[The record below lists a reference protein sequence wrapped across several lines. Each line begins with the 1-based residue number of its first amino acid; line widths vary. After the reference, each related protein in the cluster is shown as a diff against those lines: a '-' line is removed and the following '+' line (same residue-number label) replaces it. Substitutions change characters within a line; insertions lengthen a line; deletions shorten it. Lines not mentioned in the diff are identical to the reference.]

1 MIGQV
6 VGLLM
11 VGTIGI
17 IAFQV
22 VRNVATNICLNTTG
36 WSTTEISLI
45 CEIVGIVMAL
55 GVIVLLFVL
64 IAKASKGLT

>member
-22 VRNVATNICLNTTG
+22 VRSVATNVCLNTTG
-36 WSTTEISLI
+36 WGTTEVSLI
-45 CEIVGIVMAL
+45 CEVVGVVMAL